1 MRAIYQSASILG
13 IFLFLALFN
22 TSICFSGQL
31 IEPTRTL
38 EGGEKATG
46 SVTVF
51 SEPPEL
57 EVFLDGSKVGQTPLW
72 LERVSQG
79 FHKLRV
85 KDVEKEIHLEA
96 GKGLRVGLLKGDFV
110 VFPEKEKKL
119 QEQPAERKVVTEAEA
134 PVETPEK
141 RRSRDLT
148 LWERFVN
155 GTLNHF

>member
-1 MRAIYQSASILG
+1 M
-13 IFLFLALFN
+13 
-22 TSICFSGQL
+22 
-31 IEPTRTL
+31 
-38 EGGEKATG
+38 G

-79 FHKLRV
+79 LHKLRV
-85 KDVEKEIHLEA
+85 KDIETEIHLEA

-110 VFPEKEKKL
+110 VFPEKERKL
-119 QEQPAERKVVTEAEA
+119 QERPAERKMVTEAQA
-134 PVETPEK
+134 PVETVEK
-141 RRSRDLT
+141 RRRRDLT

>member
-1 MRAIYQSASILG
+1 MRAIYKSASISGAL
-13 IFLFLALFN
+13 LFLALFG

-38 EGGEKATG
+38 ESEAKAPG
-46 SVTVF
+46 RVTVF

-57 EVFLDGSKVGQTPLW
+57 EVFLDGSKVGQTPVW
-72 LERVSQG
+72 LEDVAQG

-85 KDVEKEIHLEA
+85 KDAEKEVYVEP
-96 GKGLRVGLLKGDFV
+96 GKGLRVGLFKGDFV
-110 VFPEKEKKL
+110 VFPEKERKL
-119 QEQPAERKVVTEAEA
+119 QERPAERKAVTEAEKT
-134 PVETPEK
+134 VETPEK
-141 RRSRDLT
+141 RKSRDLT